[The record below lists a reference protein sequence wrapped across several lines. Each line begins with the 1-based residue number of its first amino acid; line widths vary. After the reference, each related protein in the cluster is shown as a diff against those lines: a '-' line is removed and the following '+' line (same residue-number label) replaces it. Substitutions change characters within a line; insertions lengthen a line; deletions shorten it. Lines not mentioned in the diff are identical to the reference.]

1 MSLKDQ
7 LGLEQQVGGGSSAP
21 RQLCRWAEPPHLLE
35 LQLVQL

>member
-7 LGLEQQVGGGSSAP
+7 LGLEQQVGVGPLLPASAVLLG
-21 RQLCRWAEPPHLLE
+21 RAAHLLE